1 MNRKAAQLADEYAE
15 FVAAYNVT
23 IEREGLPLSDWQT
36 FATEDM
42 TANHLPVYEADEGA
56 LTETQLNQIKQSSTK
71 IQGHTARSHLDQLIP
86 QILNSLLDGD
96 H

>member
-42 TANHLPVYEADEGA
+42 TANHLPAYEANEGTL
-56 LTETQLNQIKQSSTK
+56 LTAT
-71 IQGHTARSHLDQLIP
+71 LI
-86 QILNSLLDGD
+86 N
-96 H
+96 